1 MSSASTERSSSALPR
16 SRLTTAST
24 VAGVRVVA
32 GPTKDVL
39 IIGAGLGGL
48 SAALH
53 LAGAGRRVTV
63 VEREQVPG
71 GRCGLIEDSGY
82 RFDTGPTVLTM
93 PDLVA
98 APLNAVGEELADW
111 LTLHRLDPAYR
122 ARFADGS
129 TIDVRADVHD
139 MADEIA
145 ATCGGAEA
153 AAWLRYV
160 EFLRKLYAIEMP
172 HFIDRNLDSPRQL
185 VNPSL
190 ARLVALGGFRRLS
203 PKIGSFFADYRLRR
217 LFSFQAM
224 YAGLAPAQALA
235 IYAVITYMDCVQ
247 GVFFPD
253 GGMHA
258 VPRALAAAAQKHGVR
273 FRYGTTVQSI
283 DVRGGRAAG
292 VITGDGER
300 IPADVVVVNADLP
313 TAYQRLLPE
322 HYRPRRLNRLRYSP
336 SAVVLHAGSST
347 GFDELSHHTI
357 EFGDAW
363 DETFDEIIRR
373 GQPMSDPSFLLTAPS
388 ATDASLAPTGRH
400 SYYAL
405 FPAPNMTGRVDWHAD
420 RGRYRDHV
428 VETIEK
434 RGYAGFGAGIEV
446 EHLVTPADWQAAGLA
461 AGAPFAAAH
470 TFGQTGPFRPA
481 TLDRRIENL
490 VFCGSNTQ
498 PGVGVPMV
506 LVSGRLAA
514 ERITGPT
521 RP

>member
-1 MSSASTERSSSALPR
+1 
-16 SRLTTAST
+16 
-24 VAGVRVVA
+24 VRVVA
-32 GPTKDVL
+32 GPTQDVL

-53 LAGAGRRVTV
+53 LAGAGRQVTV
-63 VEREQVPG
+63 LERERVPG
-71 GRCGLIEDSGY
+71 GRCGLITDSGY

-93 PDLVA
+93 PELVG
-98 APLNAVGEELADW
+98 APLAAVGEELSDW
-111 LTLHRLDPAYR
+111 VTLHRLDPAYR

-145 ATCGGAEA
+145 AACGGREA
-153 AAWLRYV
+153 TAWLRYV
-160 EFLRKLYAIEMP
+160 DFLRKLYAIEMP
-172 HFIDRNLDSPRQL
+172 HFIDRNLDSPLQL
-185 VNPSL
+185 ANPSL

-203 PKIGSFFADYRLRR
+203 SKVGSFFADDRLRR

-247 GVFFPD
+247 GVYFPD

-258 VPRALAAAAQKHGVR
+258 VPRALAAAAAKHGVK
-273 FRYGTTVQSI
+273 FRYGTNVQAV
-283 DVRGGRAAG
+283 DVRNGRALG
-292 VITGDGER
+292 VITSDGER
-300 IPADVVVVNADLP
+300 IGADVVVVNADLP
-313 TAYQRLLPE
+313 TAYDRLLGNR
-322 HYRPRRLNRLRYSP
+322 HRPGRLDRLRYSP
-336 SAVVLHAGSST
+336 SAVVLHAGSTT
-347 GFDELSHHTI
+347 GFDDATHHTI
-357 EFGDAW
+357 EFGGAW

-373 GQPMSDPSFLLTAPS
+373 GEPMSDPSFLLTRPTL
-388 ATDASLAPTGRH
+388 TDPGLAPGGRH
-400 SYYAL
+400 TYYAL
-405 FPAPNMTGRVDWHAD
+405 FPAPNTTGRVDWRVERD
-420 RGRYRDHV
+420 RYRDHI

-434 RGYAGFGAGIEV
+434 RGYPGFGAGIEV

-514 ERITGPT
+514 ERITGPM
-521 RP
+521 RA

>member
-1 MSSASTERSSSALPR
+1 M
-16 SRLTTAST
+16 
-24 VAGVRVVA
+24 RVVA
-32 GPTKDVL
+32 GPTEDVL
-39 IIGAGLGGL
+39 IVGAGLGGL

-53 LAGAGRRVTV
+53 LAGAGRQVTV
-63 VEREQVPG
+63 IEREQLPG
-71 GRCGLIEDSGY
+71 GRCGLIADRGF

-93 PDLVA
+93 PEFVA

-129 TIDVRADVHD
+129 SIDVRADVQD

-145 ATCGGAEA
+145 AVCGGAEA

-160 EFLRKLYAIEMP
+160 EFLGRLYAIEMP
-172 HFIDRNLDSPRQL
+172 HFIDRNLDSPLQL
-185 VNPSL
+185 VNGPL

-203 PKIGSFFADYRLRR
+203 SKVGQFFADDRLRR

-247 GVFFPD
+247 GVYFPD

-258 VPRALAAAAQKHGVR
+258 VPTAMAGAAEKHGVQ
-273 FRYGTTVQSI
+273 FRYGTTVASI
-283 DVRGGRAAG
+283 DVHNGRATG
-292 VITGDGER
+292 VITTDGER
-300 IPADVVVVNADLP
+300 IPADVVLVNADLP
-313 TAYQRLLPE
+313 TAYDRLLPAE
-322 HYRPRRLNRLRYSP
+322 YRPRRLRRLRYSP
-336 SAVVLHAGSST
+336 SAVVLHAGST
-347 GFDELSHHTI
+347 TTFDDLAHHTI
-357 EFGDAW
+357 EFGAAW
-363 DETFDEIIRR
+363 DETFDEIIRQ
-373 GQPMSDPSFLLTAPS
+373 GTPMSDPSFLLTTPT
-388 ATDASLAPTGRH
+388 ATDPSLAPAGRH
-400 SYYAL
+400 AYYAL
-405 FPAPNMTGRVDWHAD
+405 FPAPNTTGQIDWRAE
-420 RGRYRDHV
+420 GAGYRDRV
-428 VETIEK
+428 VEAIEK

-446 EHLVTPADWQAAGLA
+446 EHVVTPADWQASGLA

-514 ERITGPT
+514 ERIVGP
-521 RP
+521 RR